1 MSLAKS
7 RANFSNIL
15 ASPAK
20 LRTFPRYLPV
30 VFGIASMAF
39 GSAALAQTPGSL
51 PATPPIPADNPQ
63 TPAKIALGKQLYFD
77 PRLSLSGT
85 LSCNTC
91 HNVMSN
97 GTDNLPL
104 SFGVF
109 GKVDVPRN
117 TPTVFNAAFNTI
129 QFWDGRADSLEAQ
142 AKGPITNPVE
152 MGMPDGAAVVGR
164 LKQIPDYQKA
174 FAAVFGGAD
183 PVTFDNTAAAIAAY
197 ERTLITPDSPYDL
210 YVKGNKTALNTMAIA
225 GMALFKSMNCASC
238 HAGPMFDNPGL
249 PMGTG
254 FYQKFPMHLQ
264 NPECLTLEQK
274 YKFTADLGRYNI
286 THNEADRNSFR
297 VPGLRNVALTAP
309 YFHNGSVQT
318 LPEAVRVMAACQ
330 LNKDI
335 SDQQVTAITA
345 YLDALTGKIPQQTMP
360 HLPQTANGTILMDV
374 PQLAAANAQKK

>member
-1 MSLAKS
+1 MSVAKNLA
-7 RANFSNIL
+7 
-15 ASPAK
+15 ASENTKAKPAK
-20 LRTFPRYLPV
+20 LRAFRKQLPV
-30 VFGIASMAF
+30 IFGIAGIAC
-39 GSAALAQTPGSL
+39 GGAALAQTPGSL
-51 PATPPIPADNPQ
+51 PATPPIPANNPQ

-142 AKGPITNPVE
+142 AKGPVTNPVE

-164 LKQIPDYQKA
+164 LKQIPGYQKA

-210 YVKGNKTALNTMAIA
+210 YVKGNKAALTAPAIA

-249 PMGTG
+249 PMGKG

-264 NPECLTLEQK
+264 NPECLALEQK
-274 YKFTADLGRYNI
+274 YKFTDDPGRYNV

-297 VPGLRNVALTAP
+297 VPSLRNVALTAP

-318 LPEAVRVMAACQ
+318 LPEAVQVMAACE
-330 LNKDI
+330 LNKPI
-335 SDQQVTAITA
+335 SGQQVSEITA

-360 HLPQTANGTILMDV
+360 HLPQTENGTILMDV
-374 PQLAAANAQKK
+374 PQLAAAAQQK